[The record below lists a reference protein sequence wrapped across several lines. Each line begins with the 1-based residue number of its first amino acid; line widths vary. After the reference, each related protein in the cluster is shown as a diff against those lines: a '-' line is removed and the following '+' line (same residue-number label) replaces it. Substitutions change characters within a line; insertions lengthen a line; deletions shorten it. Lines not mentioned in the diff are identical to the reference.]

1 MDLLKSEIIQ
11 DTAEHSEF
19 QTWQPEVLDGEPAA
33 LKQKSD
39 FEISEVWHWYHARL
53 KLLGKLSNTQARLLA
68 LLNWREAQL
77 NAAIHAARLEVN
89 RMPGDE
95 CARQAHLEYL
105 AAEYLAR
112 EALGMASIP
121 TIEPHPA

>member
-1 MDLLKSEIIQ
+1 MDPQKNVQVQ

-19 QTWQPEVLDGEPAA
+19 QAWKPALLEGEKTASQ
-33 LKQKSD
+33 QKSD
-39 FEISEVWHWYHARL
+39 FEIAEVWHWYHARL
-53 KLLGKLSNTQARLLA
+53 KLLGKLNNAQARLHA
-68 LLNWREAQL
+68 ILNWRDPL
-77 NAAIHAARLEVN
+77 IKAAIHAARLEVN

-95 CARQAHLEYL
+95 AARQAHLEYL

-112 EALGMASIP
+112 EALDLASIP